1 MLKIP
6 ANWNEVSET
15 ATEPKRMPAGGYVCR
30 IVKAFE
36 SVNKYDEPCLTLY
49 LDVDEGEFK
58 NYFGEIYRRRVER
71 GKDRYPCVYSQRTDE
86 FATRN
91 FKRLIKLLERC
102 NGDFSCDV
110 DGGDVWDERE
120 IENLKLGVVFREK
133 ILRRGDSRWA
143 ILLPHTLKTIEQIR
157 NGEFT
162 VPEETTGAVDDNG

>member
-133 ILRRGDSRWA
+133 ILRRGDFRWA